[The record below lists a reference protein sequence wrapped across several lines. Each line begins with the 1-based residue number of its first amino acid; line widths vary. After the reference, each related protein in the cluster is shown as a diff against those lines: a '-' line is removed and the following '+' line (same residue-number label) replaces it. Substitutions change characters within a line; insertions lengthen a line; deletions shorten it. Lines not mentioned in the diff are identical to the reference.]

1 MMRVL
6 IVGAGGFIGRH
17 LAARLAGEGLQVV
30 AAGRDPK
37 ALSRL
42 LPGVEIVSCDLARDG
57 AGDWAERLRGID
69 AVVNCA
75 GIIGAGADYAGVHQ
89 RGAIALFDG
98 ARAAGVGRV
107 IQISALGADETG
119 TTPYHR
125 SKRAADDHL
134 ARLGADGTGMGWAV
148 LRPSLV
154 LGRGG
159 ASAAL
164 FAALAAL
171 PVTPRLGSGHWQ
183 VQPIHVDDLVA
194 ILVHLLRAPKAL
206 CARLD
211 VVGPQAMSTD
221 ELTAEMRRWLGLG
234 LGPEMERAPVLPI
247 PRWLL
252 ALVTRA
258 GIGPASPESL
268 TMLAAGNTA
277 PLAPLVEAT
286 GITPRPVGQIL
297 ALHPST
303 EADLAMSQL
312 TPIAPV
318 MRWLLALVWLAG
330 GLVSLG
336 LAPAGSTDA
345 ILARLGLEGAA
356 AVGALWA
363 GSLADIAVGLAI
375 LAKRRGAS
383 LAGVVL
389 MGGYTAILS
398 AIAPELWTDPFGP
411 LVKNLA
417 VLGLSLAVH
426 ALEMRR
432 G

>member
-1 MMRVL
+1 MRVL
-6 IVGAGGFIGRH
+6 VIGAGGFIGRH
-17 LAARLAGEGLQVV
+17 LAARLAGDGLQVV

-42 LPGVEIVSCDLARDG
+42 LPGVEIVSCDLTRD
-57 AGDWAERLRGID
+57 ATGDWAQRLHGID

-75 GIIGAGADYAGVHQ
+75 GIIGIGADYAGVHQ

-134 ARLGADGTGMGWAV
+134 AHIGADGTAMGWAV

-159 ASAAL
+159 ASFAL

-171 PVTPRLGSGHWQ
+171 PVTPRLGGGHWQ
-183 VQPIHVDDLVA
+183 VQPIHVDDLTEIV
-194 ILVHLLRAPKAL
+194 VHLLRAPGAL

-211 VVGPQAMSTD
+211 VVGPAAMSTD
-221 ELTAEMRRWLGLG
+221 ELTAVMGRWLGLG
-234 LGPEMERAPVLPI
+234 PERGRAPVLPI

-252 ALVTRA
+252 AFVTRA

-277 PLAPLVEAT
+277 PIAPLVEAT
-286 GITPRPVGQIL
+286 GIMPRPIEQVL
-297 ALHPST
+297 AQHPST
-303 EADLAMSQL
+303 AADLAMSRL
-312 TPIAPV
+312 APMIPV

-345 ILARLGLEGAA
+345 MLVRLGLAGTAA
-356 AVGALWA
+356 MVALWA

-375 LAKRRGAS
+375 LARRRGGV
-383 LAGVVL
+383 LAGVML

-398 AIAPELWTDPFGP
+398 TVAPELWADPFGP

>member
-1 MMRVL
+1 MRVL
-6 IVGAGGFIGRH
+6 VVGAGGFIGRH

-30 AAGRDPK
+30 AAGRAPK
-37 ALSRL
+37 VLSRL
-42 LPGVEIVSCDLARDG
+42 LPGVEIVPCDLTRDG
-57 AGDWAERLRGID
+57 AGDWAQRLRGID

-75 GIIGAGADYAGVHQ
+75 GIIGAGADYARVHR

-107 IQISALGADETG
+107 IQMSALGADDTG

-134 ARLGADGTGMGWAV
+134 ARLGADGTTMGWAV

-159 ASAAL
+159 ASTAL

-171 PVTPRLGSGHWQ
+171 PVRPRLGGGDWQ
-183 VQPIHVDDLVA
+183 VQPIHVDNLVD
-194 ILVHLLRAPKAL
+194 IVVHLLLAPKAL

-211 VVGPQAMSTD
+211 VVGPEAMSTD
-221 ELTAEMRRWLGLG
+221 ELTAVIGRWLGMG
-234 LGPEMERAPVLPI
+234 RMPVLPI
-247 PRWLL
+247 PRRLL

-286 GITPRPVGQIL
+286 GIMPRPIEQML
-297 ALHPST
+297 ARHPST
-303 EADLAMSQL
+303 AADLAMSRL
-312 TPIAPV
+312 TPMIPV

-336 LAPAGSTDA
+336 PASAASTDA
-345 ILARLGLEGAA
+345 MLARLGLAGTAA
-356 AVGALWA
+356 MGALWA

-375 LAKRRGAS
+375 LAKRRGAA
-383 LAGVVL
+383 LAGVAL

-398 AIAPELWTDPFGP
+398 AVAPELWVDPFGP
-411 LVKNLA
+411 LIKNMA

>member
-1 MMRVL
+1 MRVL
-6 IVGAGGFIGRH
+6 VVGAGGFIGRH

-37 ALSRL
+37 ALARL
-42 LPGVEIVSCDLARDG
+42 LPGVEIVPCDLMRDG
-57 AGDWAERLRGID
+57 TGDWAQRLRGID

-89 RGAIALFDG
+89 HGAIALFDG
-98 ARAAGVGRV
+98 ARATGVGRV

-134 ARLGADGTGMGWAV
+134 TRLGADGTAMGWAV

-159 ASAAL
+159 ASSAL

-171 PVTPRLGSGHWQ
+171 PVTPRLGGGQWQ
-183 VQPIHVDDLVA
+183 VQPIHVDDLVE
-194 ILVHLLRAPKAL
+194 IVVHLLKAPRAL

-211 VVGPQAMSTD
+211 VVGPAAMSTD
-221 ELTAEMRRWLGLG
+221 ELTAVMGRWLGL
-234 LGPEMERAPVLPI
+234 EMGRTPVLPI

-252 ALVTRA
+252 ACVTRA

-277 PLAPLVEAT
+277 PLAPLAKAT
-286 GITPRPVGQIL
+286 GIMPRPIEQVL

-303 EADLAMSQL
+303 AADLVMSRL
-312 TPIAPV
+312 APMIPV

-336 LAPAGSTDA
+336 LAPAGTTDA
-345 ILARLGLEGAA
+345 MLARLGLAGTAA
-356 AVGALWA
+356 MVALWV

-375 LAKRRGAS
+375 LARRRGGA
-383 LAGVVL
+383 LAGVML
-389 MGGYTAILS
+389 MGGYTTILS
-398 AIAPELWTDPFGP
+398 AVAPELWADPFGP

>member
-1 MMRVL
+1 MRVL
-6 IVGAGGFIGRH
+6 VIGAGGFIGRH

-37 ALSRL
+37 ALARL
-42 LPGVEIVSCDLARDG
+42 MPRVDIEPCDLARDG
-57 AGDWAERLRGID
+57 AGDWAQRLSGID
-69 AVVNCA
+69 AVINCA

-98 ARAAGVGRV
+98 AHAAGVGRV

-119 TTPYHR
+119 TTLYHR
-125 SKRAADDHL
+125 SKCAADDHL
-134 ARLGADGTGMGWAV
+134 ARLGADGTAMGWAV

-159 ASAAL
+159 ASTAL

-171 PVTPRLGSGHWQ
+171 PVTPRLAGGHWQ
-183 VQPIHVDDLVA
+183 VQPIHVEDLVE
-194 ILVHLLRAPKAL
+194 IVVHLLRTPGPL

-211 VVGPQAMSTD
+211 VVGPEAMSTD
-221 ELTAEMRRWLGLG
+221 ELTAVMGRWLGLG
-234 LGPEMERAPVLPI
+234 LELERTPVLPI

-252 ALVTRA
+252 AFVTRA

-286 GITPRPVGQIL
+286 GVMPRPIEQVL

-303 EADLAMSQL
+303 AADLVMSRL
-312 TPIAPV
+312 APMAPV

-345 ILARLGLEGAA
+345 MLARLGLAGTAA
-356 AVGALWA
+356 MVALWV
-363 GSLADIAVGLAI
+363 GSLADIAVGLTI
-375 LAKRRGAS
+375 LARRRGGA
-383 LAGVVL
+383 LAGVML
-389 MGGYTAILS
+389 MGGYTTILS
-398 AIAPELWTDPFGP
+398 AVAPELWADPFGP